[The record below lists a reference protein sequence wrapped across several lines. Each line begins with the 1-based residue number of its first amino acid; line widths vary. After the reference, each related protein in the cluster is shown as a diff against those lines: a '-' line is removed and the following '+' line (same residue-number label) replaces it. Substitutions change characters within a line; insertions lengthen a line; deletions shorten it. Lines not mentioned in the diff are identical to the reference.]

1 MVTCLPAS
9 SFCSSLDF
17 SESLLTGA
25 GPWTWDDR
33 ARHCE
38 HRELGS
44 KWISLVRAREIPD
57 PLTSDS
63 VLHWTGSQP
72 LNQFTA
78 VVLAVFGDICH
89 NRGAT
94 VGIWWVEARGADQ
107 HPTVPRAAPTTRSS
121 PVWNISSAEVER
133 SRVEAQAASD
143 YQRDHHALDIHHT
156 GS

>member
-1 MVTCLPAS
+1 MLGHGPGKTGEGTVST
-9 SFCSSLDF
+9 
-17 SESLLTGA
+17 ESL
-25 GPWTWDDR
+25 GPSEFRW
-33 ARHCE
+33 
-38 HRELGS
+38 
-44 KWISLVRAREIPD
+44 VRAREIPD

-94 VGIWWVEARGADQ
+94 VGIWWVEAKGADQ

-121 PVWNISSAEVER
+121 PV
-133 SRVEAQAASD
+133 
-143 YQRDHHALDIHHT
+143 
-156 GS
+156 